1 MILWESNLK
10 PEILYF
16 LLDSFDLIKLTLV
29 VWLATY
35 VTANGGLLFFSI
47 IVTFHVGVSSQGGSK
62 AETNGQIGPLYF
74 SGRQISNLSIRM
86 TSFLPLKGRL

>member
-1 MILWESNLK
+1 M

-16 LLDSFDLIKLTLV
+16 LLDSFDLINLTLV

-35 VTANGGLLFFSI
+35 VTAKGGLLFFSI

-62 AETNGQIGPLYF
+62 AETNGQSLYF